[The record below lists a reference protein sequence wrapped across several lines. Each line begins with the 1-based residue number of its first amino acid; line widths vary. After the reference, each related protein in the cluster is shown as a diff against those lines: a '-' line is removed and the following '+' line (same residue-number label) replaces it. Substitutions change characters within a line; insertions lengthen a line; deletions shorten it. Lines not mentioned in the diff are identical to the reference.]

1 MISFKETGLGPDVLR
16 GIEALGFVQPTPIQ
30 EQTIPMLLG
39 SNQDLIAL
47 AQTGTGKTAAF
58 GLPVI
63 DGIDPSLNAVQAIV
77 LCPTRELCMQI
88 ANDLNNFAKH
98 CKKVNIAAVYGGA
111 AIQNQ
116 IAAIKRSQIVV
127 GTPGRTL
134 DLIKRKALKI
144 GSIRWLILDE
154 ADEMLNMGF
163 KEDLDAILANT
174 PREKQT
180 LLFSATMP
188 KEIAEIGSKYMNDPK
203 EISVGNRNTAHENI
217 AHEYYM
223 VNARDKYEAVKRIM
237 DNSPDIYGIIFC
249 RTRIETKEI
258 ADKLIQDGYNA
269 DALHGDLSQAQRDYV
284 MKRFKQKT
292 LQMLVATDVAARGL
306 DVNNLTHIINYN
318 LPDDPEA
325 YIHRSGRTGRAGKKG
340 ISISIIHTRENGKL
354 RNIERIAKQKFEKKE
369 VPDAHAICQKQ
380 LFNFIHKAENI
391 DPEIESLDQFM
402 PEIYKKLDWLSKED
416 IIKRF
421 MAIEFTRFLESY
433 KHSRDIN
440 VRESGRNSPD
450 NRSNRNER
458 RKEERAS
465 GKKFERYFINLGSK
479 QDLTPT
485 SLIGLV
491 NEHVKVRNIEIGK
504 IDIMKKFSFFEVE
517 GGHMRSITDAFH
529 NTKYKDIDVHVEP
542 SQKKKETSPFNPGF
556 KERKETDFK
565 RSRTRIKTRTNTG
578 TKKSRNY

>member
-1 MISFKETGLGPDVLR
+1 MISFEETGLSPDVLK
-16 GIEALGFVQPTPIQ
+16 GINELGFVNPTPIQ
-30 EQTIPMLLG
+30 EQTIPALLN
-39 SNQDLIAL
+39 SNQDMIAL

-63 DGIDPSLNAVQAIV
+63 DGIDPAIKDVQAII

-98 CKKVNIAAVYGGA
+98 CKQVTITAVYGGA

-116 IAAIKRSQIVV
+116 ISAIKKSQIVV

-134 DLIKRKALKI
+134 DLLKRKALKI
-144 GSIRWLILDE
+144 NNIKWLILDE

-163 KEDLDAILANT
+163 KEDLDAILSGT
-174 PREKQT
+174 PESKQT

-188 KEIAEIGSKYMNDPK
+188 KEIARIGNTYMQNPK
-203 EISVGNRNTAHENI
+203 EIAVGGKNTAHENI
-217 AHEYYM
+217 SHEYYM
-223 VNARDKYEAVKRIM
+223 VNARDKYEAVKRLM
-237 DNSPDIYGIIFC
+237 DSNPDVYGIIFC

-306 DVNNLTHIINYN
+306 DVNNLTHVINYN

-340 ISISIIHTRENGKL
+340 ISISIIHAKETGKL
-354 RNIERIAKQKFEKKE
+354 RTIERIAKQKFEKKE
-369 VPDAHAICQKQ
+369 VPDAYAICQKQ

-391 DPEIESLDQFM
+391 DPEIESLNQFL
-402 PEIYKKLDWLSKED
+402 PEIYKKMEWLSKED
-416 IIKRF
+416 VIKRF

-433 KHSRDIN
+433 QHARDIN
-440 VRESGRNSPD
+440 TTGSGKPAPD
-450 NRSNRNER
+450 NRSS
-458 RKEERAS
+458 RKR
-465 GKKFERYFINLGSK
+465 FERYFINLGSK
-479 QDLTPT
+479 QELTPT
-485 SLIGLV
+485 SLIGLI
-491 NEHVKVRNIEIGK
+491 NDHVDTKNIEVGK
-504 IDIMKKFSFFEVE
+504 IDIMKKFTFFEVE
-517 GGHMRSITDAFH
+517 GGHMRAITEGLK
-529 NTKYKDIDVHVEP
+529 NTRYKDIEVHVEP
-542 SQKKKETSPFNPGF
+542 SQKKKEAFPHSPGLKSG
-556 KERKETDFK
+556 KEGNYKK
-565 RSRTRIKTRTNTG
+565 SRARIKTRTNTG